1 VARGIAYIVY
11 VLPVVVSF
19 IIAGFV
25 LNQILQ
31 EPDRE
36 LNMWPFEIENLTTQN
51 EAIKILN
58 IEKEYSTS
66 TPVNVQVLVSNQ
78 SFDCGDLY
86 ITIFQLESASKTA
99 VTQGGFFEQ
108 CFVDNNPILPI
119 KDEFSETIK
128 ISGKYEIVAE
138 MIDKNQK
145 HTISSHV
152 QFDVK

>member
-11 VLPVVVSF
+11 ILPVVVSF

-36 LNMWPFEIENLTTQN
+36 LNMWPFEIENFTPQD
-51 EAIKILN
+51 ESIKILN

-66 TPVNVQVLVSNQ
+66 TPINVQVLVSNQ

-86 ITIFQLESASKTA
+86 ITIFQLESTSKKA
-99 VTQGGFFEQ
+99 VTQEGFFEQ

-119 KDEFSETIK
+119 KDEFTETIK

-152 QFDVK
+152 QFYVE